1 MDYKLLKS
9 QMMNEGEVYHVGKF
23 KLCTKQL
30 KEIMMTEVDSWIS
43 LIAKSMLSRYKSEM
57 KHIVNLALD
66 IDLKFDR
73 TIVTL
78 DDIRIIMETQKK
90 LRELEID
97 VEMQIE
103 TIQEAFRLAAVY
115 NMQIEKTDM
124 ETCQVLPDLWQEL
137 LSKGMH
143 LQLLLFTVQVRGL
156 ISLIHSEYYPYLKR
170 EQDS

>member
-1 MDYKLLKS
+1 
-9 QMMNEGEVYHVGKF
+9 
-23 KLCTKQL
+23 
-30 KEIMMTEVDSWIS
+30 
-43 LIAKSMLSRYKSEM
+43 M

-90 LRELEID
+90 LRDMEID

-103 TIQEAFRLAAVY
+103 TIQEAFRLAALY
-115 NMQIEKTDM
+115 NMQIEKIDL

-137 LSKGMH
+137 LTKGMH
-143 LQLLLFTVQVRGL
+143 LQLMLFTVQVHGSIL
-156 ISLIHSEYYPYLKR
+156 HLY
-170 EQDS
+170 